1 MGQIEEAPYAAAEEA
16 NEGGLS
22 EDGPLWVGFPS
33 RRKAIRMLLA
43 RRQLLLIGVLAGGFA
58 GALWVMLL
66 KPTYTAWAT
75 FLPPGSMSSNSS
87 ALLGQLSVLSGAG
100 AGAGGGSAL
109 GALAG
114 MKDPSMIYIGVLE
127 SRSVADEMIRQ
138 FGLQAVYKTKK
149 LSAAEKALAGHSKF
163 IPGKDTM
170 VRVEV
175 VDHDPSRAAAMV
187 NAYLATLSKQNDRLA
202 LTEAAQRRAFF
213 ERQLEAQKDKLAD
226 AEVELA
232 KTEEQ
237 NGLIQPTGQA
247 QLELMTIG
255 QTRAAISTRQ
265 IELESMSQG
274 ATDQNPEVIRLR
286 TEIAGLKSQLA
297 QLEDSSAKRSRGDI
311 QVPTAKVP
319 ALTLDYVRREREV
332 KYQEAI
338 YELLLRQFEA
348 AKLDESRSAPMIQV
362 VDPAVVPDAKSGPA
376 RTLLTLL
383 FAALG
388 GLLAAAWIFGRDAW
402 QRQLALR
409 QTAMKAT
416 LS

>member
-1 MGQIEEAPYAAAEEA
+1 MTTTGQIEEAPYAAAEEA
-16 NEGGLS
+16 S
-22 EDGPLWVGFPS
+22 WVGFPG
-33 RRKAIRMLLA
+33 RREAVRLLLA

-58 GALWVMLL
+58 GALLVMLL

-87 ALLGQLSVLSGAG
+87 ALLGQLGALSG

-114 MKDPSMIYIGVLE
+114 MKDPSLIYIGVLE

-149 LSAAEKALAGHSKF
+149 LSAAEKALAAHSKF

-213 ERQLEAQKDKLAD
+213 ERQLEAQKDQLAD

-265 IELESMSQG
+265 IELEAMSQG

-286 TEIAGLKSQLA
+286 SEIAGLKSQLA
-297 QLEDSSAKRSRGDI
+297 QLEDSSAKRGRGDI

-402 QRQLALR
+402 QRQVALR